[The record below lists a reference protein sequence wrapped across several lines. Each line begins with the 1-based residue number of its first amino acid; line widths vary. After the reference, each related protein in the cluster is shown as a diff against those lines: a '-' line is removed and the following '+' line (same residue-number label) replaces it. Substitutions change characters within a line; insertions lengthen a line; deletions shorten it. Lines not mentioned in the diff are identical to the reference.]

1 METKDLDAMEQSF
14 EQEFAALKTKMAEKR
29 KKVDHSTASDL
40 AAARGAGQTNQVY
53 GTRSTSLE
61 SKCLEAFGAA
71 TPDQLLK
78 FNTNKL
84 VYHEVPIGYKQMA
97 NSFKEAVDVSRY
109 IAQIFYEQPLDK
121 IKSDRKKEEE
131 FRAKVNHVFESS
143 YAKEHLAPMLK
154 AFGTGVTG
162 GGLEWIPT
170 AISTQF
176 VEEFEL
182 EKRVA
187 SAFREMPMPTNPFK
201 LPVQKDVTVARIAT
215 ENAALTG
222 TNFGTT
228 TIDFDATKL
237 GEFYPLSEELN
248 EDSAPAILSIARSEV
263 AEAQIRARETI
274 AINGDDSGT
283 HMDNDVTAADDARK
297 VAKGLRKLALDNS
310 PAGSII
316 DFGSAVTT
324 AKLDE
329 MRTAM
334 GKFGIGVRNM
344 AYVFSPTTYN
354 QAVSLDEVTSVEK
367 FGGQATIVTGALA
380 AFRGIPVVIS
390 EFVRED
396 VDATGVNSSGG
407 PNTKGLVHLVNLQRF
422 WYGIRRPIQVRVQLD
437 LPNQDRFL
445 LASYSRLDFKGHEQ
459 SANEVSSVLGVNV
472 TI

>member
-1 METKDLDAMEQSF
+1 MRSKELDQIEATLDKTLKSLETQVKAKEKKDMDKANKL
-14 EQEFAALKTKMAEKR
+14 
-29 KKVDHSTASDL
+29 ASK
-40 AAARGAGQTNQVY
+40 GAGQSGVVY
-53 GTRSTSLE
+53 GNRSTSLE
-61 SKCLEAFGAA
+61 NKCLESFGVSHPA
-71 TPDQLLK
+71 DLLK
-78 FNTNKL
+78 TNTSRPAFQG
-84 VYHEVPIGYKQMA
+84 VGVGFKQMA
-97 NSFKEAVDVSRY
+97 TSFKEAVDISRF
-109 IAQIFYEQPLDK
+109 ISQIYYDQPLDK
-121 IKSDRKKEEE
+121 IKSDRKREDET
-131 FRAKVNHVFESS
+131 RAKVDYMLESA
-143 YAKEHLAPMLK
+143 YAKDHLAPMIK
-154 AFGTGVTG
+154 SFGTGLAG
-162 GGLEWIPT
+162 AGAEWIPT

-187 SAFREMPMPTNPFK
+187 NAFREMPMPTNPFK
-201 LPVQKDVTVARIAT
+201 LPVQTDVTVARIAT

-222 TNFGTT
+222 KNFGTT

-237 GEFYPLSEELN
+237 GEFYPLSEEMN
-248 EDSAPAILSIARSEV
+248 EDSAPAILQIARAEV

-274 AINGDDSGT
+274 AINGDTTSP
-283 HMDNDVTAADDARK
+283 HMDLDVTEADDARK
-297 VAKGLRKLALDNS
+297 VAKGLRKLALENS
-310 PAGSII
+310 ANGSVI
-316 DFGSAVTT
+316 DFAGPVTT

-396 VDATGVNSSGG
+396 VDLNGVHTAVPAADS
-407 PNTKGLVHLVNLQRF
+407 KGLVHLVNLQRF
-422 WYGIRRPIQVRVQLD
+422 WYGIRRPIQVRVQMD

-445 LASYSRLDFKGHEQ
+445 LASYSRLDFQGHAQ
-459 SANEVSSVLGVNV
+459 SDKEVSSVLGVNV